1 LGGTVPIGRA
11 SAHIERRFAYG
22 THRSDRA
29 MLKYLVLSLEQ
40 SRRAHFIDGANGG
53 YARAAL
59 GLKAQPQAFDSVQ
72 AGDGALTPAAG

>member
-1 LGGTVPIGRA
+1 
-11 SAHIERRFAYG
+11 
-22 THRSDRA
+22 